1 MFWKTMKKKDFF
13 PSLERTKAVII
24 ETLTDKNY
32 IHAIGM
38 GGNDWLSVDVLTIAS
53 EITKFVSSL

>member
-1 MFWKTMKKKDFF
+1 MKKKDFF